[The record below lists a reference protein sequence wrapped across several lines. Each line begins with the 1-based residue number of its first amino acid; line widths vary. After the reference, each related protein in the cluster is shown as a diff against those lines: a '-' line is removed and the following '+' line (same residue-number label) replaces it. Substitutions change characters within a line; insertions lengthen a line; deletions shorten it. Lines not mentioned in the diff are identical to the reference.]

1 MIRPLQVR
9 FGRGD
14 AQRKRIPKNLCNI
27 DSDRAD
33 SFRVGGASPP
43 RNAITSRSGVNV
55 GPALYKKGGPQSPFS
70 TTDVMV
76 FSCSTWRV

>member
-1 MIRPLQVR
+1 MIRPLRVR

-14 AQRKRIPKNLCNI
+14 ANAFPKNLRNI

-43 RNAITSRSGVNV
+43 RNAIKLHFTREHSSHG
-55 GPALYKKGGPQSPFS
+55 K
-70 TTDVMV
+70 
-76 FSCSTWRV
+76 